1 MAVPNGATAL
11 QTATHIPISQLT
23 PLLAAPASRSIKAV
37 VTLTWPYSSRTGSV
51 AFLLSEPDFRLRRT
65 RGQVRV
71 QFSGS
76 SAKEVAKS
84 GIASG
89 DQVILL
95 LDGVEWEQEASVAT
109 PGRGVE
115 FELKFTERLLLQV
128 SSRTP
133 QKVIISN
140 SKTVSARRLP
150 GSKDNRH

>member
-1 MAVPNGATAL
+1 MEPPPAETNGRSTIESAA
-11 QTATHIPISQLT
+11 HIPIAQLT

-37 VTLTWPYSSRTGSV
+37 VTLTWPYSSATGSV

-71 QFSGS
+71 QFAGS
-76 SAKEVAKS
+76 SAKHVAKS

-89 DQVILL
+89 DEVILC
-95 LDGVEWEQEASVAT
+95 LDGVEWVEDDNRVST

-128 SSRTP
+128 CSSKA
-133 QKVIISN
+133 Q
-140 SKTVSARRLP
+140 VS
-150 GSKDNRH
+150 ST

>member
-1 MAVPNGATAL
+1 MADVLHGASAL
-11 QTATHIPISQLT
+11 QTSAHIPIAQLT

-37 VTLTWPYSSRTGSV
+37 VTLTWPYSSAKGSV

-76 SAKEVAKS
+76 SAKEIARS

-89 DQVILL
+89 DHVILS
-95 LDGVEWEQEASVAT
+95 LDGVEYDENTVVM

-115 FELKFTERLLLQV
+115 FELKFAERLLLQEC
-128 SSRTP
+128 SHIL
-133 QKVIISN
+133 QKVFKAN
-140 SKTVSARRLP
+140 SWTVPTRRFP
-150 GSKDNRH
+150 GSKVD